1 MSKLYSHPNLA
12 SGFRLTGFSLM
23 AMLICLPSLQADE
36 EQPIKPAEIN
46 LGRPVDFSKDI
57 VPIFQ
62 ANCVACHNKGK
73 SEGSLNLEST
83 ATIMKGSSSGQTV
96 VPGKPDESYLYQV
109 AARNEESFMPPYP
122 NEVQAKKLT
131 PEQVGLLRQWILEG
145 AKAGSEATAANMQW
159 QPINNELTAI
169 YAVDADPFGRFV
181 AAGRAGTATIYDL
194 VAADNVA
201 SLLDPALAEKK
212 SPSQTAHLDYVHSM
226 AFHPQGQMLATSG
239 FQVVKLWQRD
249 SANVIAPLALPS
261 ATAKM
266 VTSSDGMTAAVHQA
280 DGVIRLVDVASGA
293 VVHELP
299 GHAPDA
305 VALLGVHGPERQWVS
320 VASAEGVVKLIKTA
334 DNSVAATS
342 EALGGKVSDAAWI
355 AAGSKLVVLQEDG
368 SLRPLTLDAAAG
380 TLAAADAI
388 KSDKGA
394 IRQITLAEPQLL
406 CRIEGNV
413 VELRKSDTLQ
423 PAATIQSGTPNVSA
437 AISSDATKVVTVSPD
452 GVVELWNAADG
463 KLVATL
469 NTDLVASRQLAVKV
483 KEKAVR
489 DARVTVVKGQVTED
503 EKRVTEQQ
511 ESLKKAEEELK
522 KATEAVAEPKKKLEE
537 AVAKT
542 AEATKA
548 STDKPEDEV
557 LKKALEEA
565 QKAETAA
572 KDALTAAENAV
583 KSAEKGK
590 ALSEQAIVRA
600 QEKVAERKAELA
612 AVEADAAKAAEAHT
626 AADAEAK
633 KTIAAQHVAFV
644 GTSLVATV
652 DTTGTTRLW
661 KTTDG
666 AAVDLFPAALAETAA
681 PVAVAG
687 SAQSVLVQQADGQ
700 LARIHAFPE
709 WKLVRTLGPQGEGK
723 PSVFVDRVLSLAFS
737 PNGELLAAGGGEAS
751 RSGELTL
758 WNVAEGSLVR
768 VFEDAHSDTV
778 YGLDFS
784 ADGSL
789 LASAAADKFVKVFD
803 VTTGEH
809 VRSFEGHTHHVMDVS
824 WKGDRTTLAS
834 AGADN
839 AIKVWNAETGEQS
852 RTITTYQK
860 QVTSL
865 SFIGMEDDFISCSGD
880 KRVFRHKAANG
891 GTVREF
897 KGSPDYVYCSATTG
911 DGSLVVAGGEDGVL
925 RVWNGAD
932 AKEVATFAPQGPA
945 P

>member
-1 MSKLYSHPNLA
+1 MLKTLPTSRLLTT
-12 SGFRLTGFSLM
+12 FRLSSCC
-23 AMLICLPSLQADE
+23 LIALCVGLPSIQADE
-36 EQPIKPAEIN
+36 EQPIKPAEVK
-46 LGRPVDFSKDI
+46 LGRPVDFAKDI
-57 VPIFQ
+57 APIFQ

-73 SEGSLNLEST
+73 SEGSLNLENT

-145 AKAGSEATAANMQW
+145 AKAGSEASAANMQW
-159 QPINNELTAI
+159 QAINNELTAI
-169 YAVDADPFGRFV
+169 YAVDADPYGRFV
-181 AAGRAGTATIYDL
+181 AAGRAGTATVYDL
-194 VAADNVA
+194 LIPENVA
-201 SLLDPALAEKK
+201 SLRDPALAEKK

-239 FQVVKLWQRD
+239 YQVVKLWQRD
-249 SANVIAPLALPS
+249 TSNAIAPLALPS
-261 ATAKM
+261 TTTKM
-266 VTSSDGMTAAVHQA
+266 VTSSDGLTAAVQQA
-280 DGVIRLVDVASGA
+280 DGIIRVLDLTSGA

-299 GHAPDA
+299 GHDA
-305 VALLGVHGPERQWVS
+305 EAVTLLGIHGPERQWIS
-320 VASAEGVVKLIKTA
+320 ISTAEGIVKLMKTT

-342 EALGGKVSDAAWI
+342 ESLGGKLTDAAWI
-355 AAGSKLVVLQEDG
+355 TAASKLIVLQEDG
-368 SLRPLTLDAAAG
+368 SLRPLTLDAAAQ

-394 IRQITLAEPQLL
+394 IQEITVAEPQLL
-406 CRIEGNV
+406 CRIEGNI
-413 VELRKSDTLQ
+413 VELRKTDSLQ
-423 PAATIQSGTPNVSA
+423 PSATIQSATPNASA
-437 AISSDATKVVTVSPD
+437 AISTDAAKVVTVSPD
-452 GVVELWNAADG
+452 GIVELWNAADG

-469 NTDLVASRQLAVKV
+469 NTDLLAARQLAEKV
-483 KEKAVR
+483 KAKAVR

-548 STDKPEDEV
+548 STDKPDDAA
-557 LKKALEEA
+557 LKKALEAA

-572 KDALTAAENAV
+572 KDALTAAENSV

-590 ALSEQAIVRA
+590 TLSEQAIVRA
-600 QEKVAERKAELA
+600 QEKVAQRKTELA

-633 KTIAAQHVAFV
+633 KTIVAQHAAFV
-644 GTSLVATV
+644 GTGLVATI
-652 DTTGTTRLW
+652 DNTGTTRLW
-661 KTTDG
+661 KAADG
-666 AAVDLFPAALAETAA
+666 AAVDLFPGTLAEAAA
-681 PVAVAG
+681 PVTVAG

-709 WKLVRTLGPQGEGK
+709 WKLVRSLGPQGEGK

-737 PNGELLAAGGGEAS
+737 PSGDLLAAGGGEAS

-758 WNVAEGSLVR
+758 WNVTDGSLVR

-803 VTTGEH
+803 VTSGEH

-865 SFIGMEDDFISCSGD
+865 SFIGMEDEFISCSGD
-880 KRVFRHKAANG
+880 KRVFRHRAANG

-932 AKEVATFAPQGPA
+932 AKEVATFAPASASP
-945 P
+945 